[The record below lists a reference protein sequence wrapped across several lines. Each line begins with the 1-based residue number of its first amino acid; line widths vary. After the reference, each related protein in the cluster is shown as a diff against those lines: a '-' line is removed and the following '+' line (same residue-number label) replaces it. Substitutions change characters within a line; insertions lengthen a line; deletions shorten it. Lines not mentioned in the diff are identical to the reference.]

1 MLKAVGIA
9 RVSYPKDERFTDARP
24 PIEVLD
30 RLAAG
35 LRNAGS

>member
-9 RVSYPKDERFTDARP
+9 RVTYPADERFTEARP

-30 RLAAG
+30 RLAAV
-35 LRNAGS
+35 LRNIGS